1 MSEEFSN
8 IAILTAVGA
17 KLNPIT
23 IMTGPTTTGGNKC
36 INHAVPVNLIAKP
49 MSTYITPLMNNAI
62 NMSPKLC
69 ELSPV
74 IMGVINAKL
83 DPKYA
88 GIFALVISMY
98 NNVPTPEANNAEDI
112 GN

>member
-1 MSEEFSN
+1 
-8 IAILTAVGA
+8 
-17 KLNPIT
+17 
-23 IMTGPTTTGGNKC
+23 
-36 INHAVPVNLIAKP
+36 
-49 MSTYITPLMNNAI
+49 
-62 NMSPKLC
+62 MSPKLC

-112 GN
+112 GNPVKNGTSTVQSELIVSSRRHLIFLATALKRLLKKVMHRSIGRKLENRII